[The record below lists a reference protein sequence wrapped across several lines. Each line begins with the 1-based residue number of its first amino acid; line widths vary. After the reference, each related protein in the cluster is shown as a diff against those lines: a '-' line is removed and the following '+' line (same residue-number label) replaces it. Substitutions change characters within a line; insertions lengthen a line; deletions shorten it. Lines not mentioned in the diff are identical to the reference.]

1 MKIVKQY
8 EEDGYNII
16 EYDNG
21 FREKTLISSHMDI
34 ENEEIDKN
42 IPTQQEIINLQILN
56 KLDYLECLAEINS
69 MKGGNL

>member
-1 MKIVKQY
+1 MEIVKQY

-56 KLDYLECLAEINS
+56 KLDYLECLA
-69 MKGGNL
+69 

>member
-1 MKIVKQY
+1 MEIVKQY

-21 FREKTLISSHMDI
+21 FREKTLISSHIDI

>member
-1 MKIVKQY
+1 MEIVKQY

-21 FREKTLISSHMDI
+21 FREKTLISSHIDI

-56 KLDYLECLAEINS
+56 KLDYLECLNELNS
-69 MKGGNL
+69 MKCGSL

>member
-1 MKIVKQY
+1 MEIVKQY

>member
-21 FREKTLISSHMDI
+21 FREKTSISSHIDI

>member
-1 MKIVKQY
+1 MEIVKQY

-21 FREKTLISSHMDI
+21 FREKVLVSSHIDI

-42 IPTQQEIINLQILN
+42 IPTKQEIINLQILN
-56 KLDYLECLAEINS
+56 KLGYLECLAEINS